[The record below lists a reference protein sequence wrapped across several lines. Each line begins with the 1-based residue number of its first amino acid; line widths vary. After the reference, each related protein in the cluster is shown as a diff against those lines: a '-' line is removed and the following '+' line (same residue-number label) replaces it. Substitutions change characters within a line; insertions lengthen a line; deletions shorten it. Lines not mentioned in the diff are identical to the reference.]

1 MQHRI
6 IACVVAGACTSL
18 ALAQEEPSV
27 MVTGTPFGSGLFELV
42 QPADVLS
49 GRRLAQQR
57 AGSLGETLNG
67 LPGVSAT
74 SFGPGAS
81 RPIIRGLDGER
92 IRIMQNSIATLDASS
107 LSFDHAVPNDP
118 LAAERIEIV
127 RGPAAVL
134 YGGNAVGGVVNVI
147 DNRIPDRPLS
157 GFTGRA
163 EFRLGGPDT
172 ERNAGVVLEAGNGQF
187 ALHADLHDRR
197 TGDLR
202 IPGFARSSRQRL
214 LDGAGIAQP
223 RYRLPNSSARSDG
236 GALGAS
242 ATWGSGHFGIAYR
255 TDDVNY
261 GSVAEQAV
269 RIAMQSERWD
279 VSGELREL
287 GPVISSLK
295 FKSGRTD
302 YVHRELENG
311 RANTTFRNKG
321 DDTRIEATHGKLGPL
336 SGAFGIQLTNHDF
349 EAIGAEAF
357 VPRTNTDARGLF
369 LYEELLLG
377 NWKFSL
383 GTRGETTRVKSAG
396 GGPADPGTGLPR
408 FDPAASRG
416 FSTRSSAFGVLCSF
430 TPGLALAANA
440 ASTQR
445 APTYSE
451 LFANGPHAA
460 TGAYELGN
468 PMFDKERSKAFD
480 LGLRW
485 KQGPNAASVTV
496 FRQKFR
502 NFLAPFR
509 SGNRRGADGELNP
522 VDADGDGVA
531 DGSGEELMPEF
542 RFRAV
547 PARFRGIEAAARAR
561 VFERV
566 GTLDVEL
573 KGDRVRATDASTG
586 LPLPR
591 ISPTRVSFALDY
603 AFDRFNARMD
613 VTRAS
618 AQKRVAANELP
629 TDGYTLVNAHV
640 GYRFKLET
648 SALEAFARVNNLF
661 DREVRHHTSSVKDRA
676 PLAGRGLLIGLRGSF

>member
-1 MQHRI
+1 MQRNI
-6 IACVVAGACTSL
+6 IACLVAGAYTSL

-67 LPGVSAT
+67 MPGVSAT

-81 RPIIRGLDGER
+81 RPIIRGLDGDR
-92 IRIMQNSIATLDASS
+92 IRIMQNSIGTLDASA
-107 LSFDHAVPNDP
+107 LSFDHAVPYDP

-134 YGGNAVGGVVNVI
+134 YGGSAVGGVVNII

-157 GFTGRA
+157 GLTGRA
-163 EFRLGGPDT
+163 EFRLGGPDN
-172 ERNAGVVLEAGNGQF
+172 ERNAGAVLEAGNGQF
-187 ALHADLHDRR
+187 ALHADLHERR

-214 LDGAGIAQP
+214 LDGAGIVQP
-223 RYRLPNSSARSDG
+223 RDRLPNSSARSDG

-242 ATWGSGHFGIAYR
+242 ATWGSGHFGVAYR
-255 TDDVNY
+255 AHDANY

-279 VSGELREL
+279 VSGELRDL
-287 GPVISSLK
+287 GAVISSVK

-311 RANTTFRNKG
+311 RVNTTFRNKG

-336 SGAFGIQLTNHDF
+336 TGAFGIQLTNHDF

-357 VPRTNTDARGLF
+357 VPRTNTDAKGLF
-369 LYEELLLG
+369 LYEELPLG

-383 GTRGETTRVKSAG
+383 GTRGEKTRVKSEG
-396 GGPADPGTGLPR
+396 GGPADPATGLPR
-408 FDPAASRG
+408 FDPPASRD
-416 FSTRSSAFGVLCSF
+416 FATRSSAFGVLYSV
-430 TPGLALAANA
+430 TTGLALAANA

-468 PMFDKERSKAFD
+468 VMFDKERSRAVD

-485 KQGPNAASVTV
+485 KQGPSTASVTV
-496 FRQKFR
+496 FRQTFR
-502 NFLAPFR
+502 NFVTLFGT
-509 SGNRRGADGELNP
+509 GNRRGADGELNP
-522 VDADGDGVA
+522 LDADGDGTA
-531 DGSGEELMPEF
+531 DASGQRILPES
-542 RFRAV
+542 RFRGV
-547 PARFRGIEAAARAR
+547 PARFRGIEAAARMRAY
-561 VFERV
+561 ERV

-573 KGDRVRATDASTG
+573 KGDRVEAADASTG

-591 ISPTRVSFALDY
+591 ISPTRITFALDY
-603 AFDRFNARMD
+603 AFDRINARMEL
-613 VTRAS
+613 VRAG
-618 AQKRVAANELP
+618 AQNRVAANELP
-629 TDGYTLVNAHV
+629 TDGYALVNAHL

-661 DREVRHHTSSVKDRA
+661 DREVRYHTSSVKDRA
-676 PLAGRGLLIGLRGSF
+676 PLAGRGVLIGLRGSF

>member
-1 MQHRI
+1 MQRSI
-6 IACVVAGACTSL
+6 IACLVAGAYASL
-18 ALAQEEPSV
+18 VLAQEEPSV
-27 MVTGTPFGSGLFELV
+27 IITGTPFGSGLFELV

-67 LPGVSAT
+67 MPGVSAT

-81 RPIIRGLDGER
+81 RPIIRGLDGDR
-92 IRIMQNSIATLDASS
+92 IRIMQNSIGTLDASS
-107 LSFDHAVPNDP
+107 LSFDHAVPYEP

-134 YGGNAVGGVVNVI
+134 YGGSAVGGVVNVI

-157 GFTGRA
+157 GFSGRA
-163 EFRLGGPDT
+163 ELRLVGPDN
-172 ERNAGVVLEAGNGQF
+172 ERNAGAVLEAGNGQV
-187 ALHADLHDRR
+187 ALHADLHERR

-223 RYRLPNSSARSDG
+223 RDRLPNSSARSDG

-242 ATWGSGHFGIAYR
+242 TTWESGHLGIAYR
-255 TDDVNY
+255 SHDANY

-279 VSGELREL
+279 VSGEVRDL
-287 GPVISSLK
+287 GAVISSVK

-302 YVHRELENG
+302 YRHRELRNG
-311 RANTTFRNKG
+311 RVNTAFGNHG
-321 DDTRIEATHGKLGPL
+321 NDTRIEATHGKLGPL
-336 SGAFGIQLTNHDF
+336 SGAFGIQLSGHDF
-349 EAIGAEAF
+349 EAIGEEAF
-357 VPRTNTDARGLF
+357 VPRTSTHARGLF
-369 LYEELLLG
+369 LYEELPLG

-383 GTRGETTRVKSAG
+383 GSRAEKTRTRSEG
-396 GGPADPGTGLPR
+396 GGPADPATGLAR
-408 FDPAASRG
+408 FDPAASRE
-416 FSTRSSAFGVLCSF
+416 FSTRSSAFGALYGF
-430 TPGLALAANA
+430 TPGLALVANV

-445 APTYSE
+445 APTYAE

-460 TGAYELGN
+460 TGTYERGN
-468 PMFDKERSKAFD
+468 ATFDSERSRALD

-485 KQGPNAASVTV
+485 KQGTDAASVAV

-502 NFLAPFR
+502 NFLALFGT
-509 SGNRRGADGELNP
+509 GNQRGADGELNP
-522 VDADGDGVA
+522 LDANGDGVA
-531 DGSGEELMPEF
+531 DGSGAELMPEF
-542 RFRAV
+542 QFRAV
-547 PARFRGIEAAARAR
+547 PARFRGIEAAARMR
-561 VFERV
+561 VYERV
-566 GTLDVEL
+566 GTLDLEL
-573 KGDRVRATDASTG
+573 KGDRIKATDASSG

-591 ISPTRVSFALDY
+591 ISPTRISFALDY
-603 AFDRFNARMD
+603 AFDRLGARLD
-613 VTRAS
+613 VIRAS
-618 AQKRVAANELP
+618 AQNRVAANELP
-629 TDGYTLVNAHV
+629 TDGYTLVNAHL

-661 DREVRHHTSSVKDRA
+661 DREVRYHTSSMKDRA
-676 PLAGRGLLIGLRGSF
+676 PLAGRGVLIGLRGSF